1 MDCCHNNVLLASV
14 ERRGSLA
21 ISTGY
26 LSGCTGV
33 GVKGRW
39 GSASQSS
46 ESGQG
51 EVDICNSPDTILI

>member
-1 MDCCHNNVLLASV
+1 M
-14 ERRGSLA
+14 ERHGSLA